1 MQDESRRALRET
13 MTALAQSY
21 VPEWRFSP
29 DDPDAGSVMA
39 LLLEDMLAD
48 SEARF
53 SEVLRMHRIHYLNL
67 FDRLC
72 PQPVRPAQTYVRF
85 EPVASASGPV
95 YVPRGTELQADGE
108 AGGAALTFETEQ
120 GITVTSAVLDAIVEA
135 QRGGDR
141 IVTVDVYKRQVCH

>member
-53 SEVLRMHRIHYLNL
+53 SEVLRMHRIH
-67 FDRLC
+67 
-72 PQPVRPAQTYVRF
+72 
-85 EPVASASGPV
+85 
-95 YVPRGTELQADGE
+95 
-108 AGGAALTFETEQ
+108 
-120 GITVTSAVLDAIVEA
+120 
-135 QRGGDR
+135 
-141 IVTVDVYKRQVCH
+141 